1 MEELGESSEAEKS
14 RKKMLQPFKRY
25 RLLVVDDMKTNLE
38 ALRGILEN
46 LYDVV
51 LVKSGRQALL
61 YLDKNE
67 RPDLV
72 LMDIDMPE
80 MDEDSVLF
88 VLRQHFPDGEKSAL
102 KAFAGLLLQ

>member
-1 MEELGESSEAEKS
+1 MVNP
-14 RKKMLQPFKRY
+14 RKLRNRERKMLQPFKRY

-80 MDEDSVLF
+80 MDGIEAARKIKEKDQRYGSYSVHYCN
-88 VLRQHFPDGEKSAL
+88 R
-102 KAFAGLLLQ
+102 

>member
-1 MEELGESSEAEKS
+1 M
-14 RKKMLQPFKRY
+14 
-25 RLLVVDDMKTNLE
+25 
-38 ALRGILEN
+38 
-46 LYDVV
+46 

-80 MDEDSVLF
+80 MDGIEAARKIKEKTRDMVPILF
-88 VLRQHFPDGEKSAL
+88 ITAIGDKNTSWQQARFEVCMHKWCDMAESDGGIAR
-102 KAFAGLLLQ
+102 GMNYI

>member
-1 MEELGESSEAEKS
+1 
-14 RKKMLQPFKRY
+14 
-25 RLLVVDDMKTNLE
+25 MKTNLE

-80 MDEDSVLF
+80 MDGIEAARKIKEKTRDMVPILFITAIGDKNTVMACRRSMRPVTYCGLIVLC
-88 VLRQHFPDGEKSAL
+88 L
-102 KAFAGLLLQ
+102 